1 VTFFLGQDVH
11 MRRFL
16 APLALALLL
25 PFTATAQDTGMEMS
39 DPDRAAFQAEVRA
52 YLLANPEVIFEAIQ
66 VFEDRKAAKQSQTDA
81 DMIAANMDDLHDTTR
96 SWEGGNPDGDV
107 TLVEFIDYRCSYCRR
122 AHDEVLELV
131 ASDGNIR
138 IITKEFPI
146 LGEASL
152 ASSRFAVAV
161 LQLAG
166 RDTYKLVNDALIR
179 LRGEPNEATLSQ
191 LAIEVGLNP
200 AEIIAHAATDA
211 VTDVIDANRAL
222 GQRLDIRGT
231 PTFVMNG
238 EMMRG
243 YLPLDQMRAAVA
255 AVRG

>member
-1 VTFFLGQDVH
+1 
-11 MRRFL
+11 MRRYF

-25 PFTATAQDTGMEMS
+25 PFTATAQNAGMDMS
-39 DPDRAAFQAEVRA
+39 DADRAAFRAEVRA
-52 YLLANPEVIFEAIQ
+52 YLLANPEVIFEAVQIL
-66 VFEDRKAAKQSQTDA
+66 EDRQAAQQSQTDA
-81 DMIAANMDDLHDTTR
+81 EMVTSNLDELYDTTR

-122 AHDEVLELV
+122 AHDEVQELV

-138 IITKEFPI
+138 LITKEFPI
-146 LGEASL
+146 LGEASV
-152 ASSRFAVAV
+152 ASSRFAIAV

-166 RDTYKLVNDALIR
+166 RDTYKIVNDALIR
-179 LRGEPNEATLSQ
+179 LRGEPDEATLGQ
-191 LAIEVGLNP
+191 LAVEVGLDP
-200 AEIIAHAATDA
+200 AEILAHAATDA

-222 GQRLDIRGT
+222 AQRLEIRGT

-238 EMMRG
+238 EMLRG
-243 YLPLDQMRAAVA
+243 YLPLDQMRAAVD